1 MASMNS
7 CIAIV
12 TEEEILKMLTVL
24 EGGNSV
30 VAEFVYADIITR
42 ILFSLDELCSS
53 FYLYNFICLLS
64 QVQRVLSFSYVQQSA
79 SFQEVSKMAFNNK
92 FQSVK
97 LNCVCQIMFFFI

>member
-42 ILFSLDELCSS
+42 ILFSLDE
-53 FYLYNFICLLS
+53 
-64 QVQRVLSFSYVQQSA
+64 
-79 SFQEVSKMAFNNK
+79 
-92 FQSVK
+92 
-97 LNCVCQIMFFFI
+97 

>member
-1 MASMNS
+1 MNS
-7 CIAIV
+7 AVAFKIFFHYSSLFQRIIINYVELKCKCI
-12 TEEEILKMLTVL
+12 
-24 EGGNSV
+24 
-30 VAEFVYADIITR
+30 D
-42 ILFSLDELCSS
+42 
-53 FYLYNFICLLS
+53 LYNFICLLS